1 MVPNEARK
9 SFRIKANLFYS
20 NLAEVFQ
27 LPEFQ
32 AKLFL
37 SESEWLDM
45 LDVMAELKK
54 GEICKPLND
63 LNTTATNTINSYS
76 TDN

>member
-20 NLAEVFQ
+20 NFGELFQ
-27 LPEFQ
+27 LTEFQ

-45 LDVMAELKK
+45 LDIMAVVKEWKNL
-54 GEICKPLND
+54 
-63 LNTTATNTINSYS
+63 
-76 TDN
+76 